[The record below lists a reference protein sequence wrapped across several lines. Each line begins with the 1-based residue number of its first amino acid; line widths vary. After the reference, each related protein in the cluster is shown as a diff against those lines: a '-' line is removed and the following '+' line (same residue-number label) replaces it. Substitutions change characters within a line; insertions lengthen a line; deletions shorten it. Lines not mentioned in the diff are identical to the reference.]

1 VSLGF
6 FEEDILERRENIPYS
21 KTLYRENYPGC
32 NKNKLKI
39 IITRDRETRNKP
51 VLSRV
56 EGLRG

>member
-21 KTLYRENYPGC
+21 RELYRDYQPGC

-39 IITRDRETRNKP
+39 IITREKKP
-51 VLSRV
+51 ATNPS
-56 EGLRG
+56 